1 MEQPRNWLLR
11 SPGAKWLSDR
21 FGGVLPIVTFTAGF
35 VWDTLTLTRI
45 DRITDNLILLGYLL
59 LLAIMIVLALRARL
73 IKTLWMQRFLPHLP
87 LAMQFLLG
95 ALLSSY
101 VVFYFKSASWTR
113 TASFL
118 ILLVI
123 LLIGNEFL
131 RDRLGNR
138 MLIGV
143 LYFFSLFSF
152 LVFFL
157 PVVLKR
163 VDDMLF
169 LISGAISLVL
179 TLALFYI
186 ALPGD
191 PVPRWVRLRALT
203 ILVLSTY
210 VVMHLL
216 YFGGLIPP
224 VPLALKSSGIYHSVT
239 RTGSGYEVTYVSP
252 PWYRFWKK
260 GDDPFYMAPGDNVY
274 FFTAV
279 FAPQS
284 IDVPV
289 LHCWSRYSAQSGW
302 TTTDCA
308 GFDVTGGREGGYRG
322 FTVKKNMT
330 PGSWRVD
337 VTTERGR
344 VLGRAVFK
352 VVSVPT
358 RPDLVHSIIK

>member
-1 MEQPRNWLLR
+1 MTQPRNWLLR
-11 SPGAKWLSDR
+11 SSGAKWLSDR
-21 FGGVLPIVTFTAGF
+21 AGGFLPIVTFIAGF
-35 VWDTLTLTRI
+35 VWDSLTLTRI
-45 DRITDNLILLGYLL
+45 DRMADNLILLGYLL
-59 LLAIMIVLALRARL
+59 ALGAMIVVALRAK
-73 IKTLWMQRFLPHLP
+73 IITSPGMQKLLPHLP

-118 ILLVI
+118 VLLVI
-123 LLIGNEFL
+123 LLVGNEFL

-138 MLIGV
+138 VLIGV

-157 PVVLKR
+157 PVLLKR
-163 VDDMLF
+163 VDDTLF
-169 LISGAISLVL
+169 LISGGISLVL
-179 TLALFYI
+179 TLALFHI

-191 PVPRWVRLRALT
+191 PVPRWVRLRSLT
-203 ILVLSTY
+203 LLVLGTY
-210 VVMHLL
+210 VAMHLL

-224 VPLALKSSGIYHSVT
+224 VPLALKSSGIYHSVD

-260 GDDPFYMAPGDNVY
+260 GDDPFFMAPGDSVY

-289 LHCWSRYSAQSGW
+289 RHCWSRYSAESGW

-330 PGSWRVD
+330 PGRWRIE

-344 VLGRAVFK
+344 VLGLASFDVVAV
-352 VVSVPT
+352 SA
-358 RPDLVHSIIK
+358 RPALVHSIIK